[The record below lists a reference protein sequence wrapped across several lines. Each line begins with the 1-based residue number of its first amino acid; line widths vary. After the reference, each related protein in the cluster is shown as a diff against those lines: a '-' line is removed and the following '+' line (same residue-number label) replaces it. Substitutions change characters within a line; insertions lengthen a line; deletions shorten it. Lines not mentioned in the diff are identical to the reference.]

1 MRLRLNIVAMATK
14 FNELIQ
20 SEKPVLVDFTAT
32 WCGPCKMMAPILQQV
47 KDQLKDE
54 VTIVKIDIDRN
65 PEITQHFSIQ
75 GVPTLMIFRKGDL
88 KWRQSGVMPAN
99 NLVQIIQQYGN

>member
-1 MRLRLNIVAMATK
+1 MATK

-75 GVPTLMIFRKGDL
+75 GVPTLMIFHKGDL
-88 KWRQSGVMPAN
+88 KWRQSGVIPAN
-99 NLVQIIQQYGN
+99 NLVQLLHQYGS

>member
-1 MRLRLNIVAMATK
+1 MATK

-75 GVPTLMIFRKGDL
+75 GVPTLMIFRDGDL
-88 KWRQSGVMPAN
+88 KWRQSGVIPAN
-99 NLVQIIQQYGN
+99 NLVQLLHQYGN

>member
-1 MRLRLNIVAMATK
+1 MATK

>member
-1 MRLRLNIVAMATK
+1 MATK
-14 FNELIQ
+14 FNELIH

-65 PEITQHFSIQ
+65 PEIAQHFSIQ
-75 GVPTLMIFRKGDL
+75 GVPTLMKFRKGDL
-88 KWRQSGVMPAN
+88 IWRQSGVMPAN